1 MLGPIQFIAFRFDT
15 LDGFEGQILDQLEA
29 LLDVPAVRMLDVLFV
44 AKGDDGELVA
54 LEFAEFGGPGDE
66 GDDALGTMLGALMG
80 FSFDGDPDAPPGE
93 ITEASAIGVTTE
105 DILRVGRDLAP
116 GTAAALLLVE
126 HRWAIGLR
134 DAIREAGGMPM
145 IQGFLTLEG
154 LVMVGAELVATA
166 EAIAALEVADALEAE
181 ATIRSLEALATIE
194 VAVEVEAAVAAR
206 AIKGLVDA
214 GFLEAAD
221 AKDAISAIVAEE
233 LLERATNQEGS
244 H

>member
-44 AKGDDGELVA
+44 AKDDDGELVA
-54 LEFAEFGGPGDE
+54 LEFGESGDE